1 MPAIKQG
8 QAIFAVQAGNEIAA
22 IAAGQAI
29 VRLLADVL
37 EALDLGRGRAGI
49 QQSDFPLSY
58 RAKAKR
64 LPGMSARPT
73 TLDSLP
79 PTAAVLTLDSSCR
92 LSASNS
98 FTPPGL

>member
-37 EALDLGRGRAGI
+37 EALDLGRVGVLASSSQI
-49 QQSDFPLSY
+49 SSLSY

-64 LPGMSARPT
+64 LPGMSAGPPP
-73 TLDSLP
+73 DSPP